1 MKVGQVCVLAVGR
14 RMPLAAEEAE
24 GPGVGDVAG
33 IALPLLICIA
43 VTCADSRPPRRRS
56 SRFCLSA
63 LTVCWGR
70 WLRLAS
76 RPSRRTG
83 GRLAGVVHEKTTE
96 RIRRRSDARTP
107 GRIV

>member
-43 VTCADSRPPRRRS
+43 VTCADSRPPRAALESVLSQCAYCVLGQVAAPGEPSEPTNWRAARRGCS
-56 SRFCLSA
+56 
-63 LTVCWGR
+63 
-70 WLRLAS
+70 
-76 RPSRRTG
+76 
-83 GRLAGVVHEKTTE
+83 
-96 RIRRRSDARTP
+96 
-107 GRIV
+107 